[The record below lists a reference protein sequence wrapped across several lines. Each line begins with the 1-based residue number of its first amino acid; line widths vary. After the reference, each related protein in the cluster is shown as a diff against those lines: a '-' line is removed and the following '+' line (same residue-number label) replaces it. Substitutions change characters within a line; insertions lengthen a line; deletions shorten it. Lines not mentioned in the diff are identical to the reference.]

1 MEAKLI
7 EIAEKIVENNQE
19 AIAKVELEICNI
31 GCEFCA
37 NCSGI
42 VGG

>member
-19 AIAKVELEICNI
+19 AIATVELEICNI

>member
-1 MEAKLI
+1 MDAKLI
-7 EIAEKIVENNQE
+7 EIAEQIVENNQE

>member
-1 MEAKLI
+1 MDAKLI
-7 EIAEKIVENNQE
+7 EIAKQIVENNQE

>member
-31 GCEFCA
+31 GCQFCA

>member
-1 MEAKLI
+1 MDAKLI
-7 EIAEKIVENNQE
+7 EIAKQIVENNQE

-31 GCEFCA
+31 GYEFCA